1 MDSGIS
7 WLILLLLIAFSA
19 FFSASETAFS
29 SLNKIRMKSYADNGD
44 KRAKRALQIAENFD
58 RTLSTILVGNN
69 VVNMA
74 SASIATVVATA
85 LLGNAYGPAAAT
97 IVMTVVVLIFGE
109 ILPKTLA
116 KENSEQIALKVS
128 GLLSFLMKLLSPV
141 VWIFIGIKE
150 FALRAFKGGE
160 AQPSVT
166 EEELKYIVESI
177 EQEGVL
183 EEQESDL
190 VRSALEFDEIT
201 VQEILTPRVDLTA
214 IDVDTPMEE
223 ALKAV
228 MEAHFSR
235 IPVYRGTVDNI
246 IGVLQVRDLLK
257 AVVLNDAKALSHLLT
272 DCVYVHKTMRISA
285 LLTELKASGCGDR
298 RLRRH
303 YGHRHN
309 GGCARTAGGRHL
321 GRERRGGR

>member
-29 SLNKIRMKSYADNGD
+29 SLNKIRMKNYADNGD

-128 GLLSFLMKLLSPV
+128 GLLSFLMKLLSP
-141 VWIFIGIKE
+141 GSRS
-150 FALRAFKGGE
+150 LRCG
-160 AQPSVT
+160 
-166 EEELKYIVESI
+166 
-177 EQEGVL
+177 
-183 EEQESDL
+183 
-190 VRSALEFDEIT
+190 RSRAGRRSLRS
-201 VQEILTPRVDLTA
+201 PR
-214 IDVDTPMEE
+214 
-223 ALKAV
+223 K
-228 MEAHFSR
+228 S
-235 IPVYRGTVDNI
+235 
-246 IGVLQVRDLLK
+246 
-257 AVVLNDAKALSHLLT
+257 
-272 DCVYVHKTMRISA
+272 
-285 LLTELKASGCGDR
+285 
-298 RLRRH
+298 
-303 YGHRHN
+303 
-309 GGCARTAGGRHL
+309 
-321 GRERRGGR
+321 

>member
-29 SLNKIRMKSYADNGD
+29 SLNKIRMKNYADNGD

-141 VWIFIGIKE
+141 AAG
-150 FALRAFKGGE
+150 
-160 AQPSVT
+160 
-166 EEELKYIVESI
+166 
-177 EQEGVL
+177 
-183 EEQESDL
+183 D
-190 VRSALEFDEIT
+190 SA
-201 VQEILTPRVDLTA
+201 
-214 IDVDTPMEE
+214 
-223 ALKAV
+223 
-228 MEAHFSR
+228 
-235 IPVYRGTVDNI
+235 
-246 IGVLQVRDLLK
+246 
-257 AVVLNDAKALSHLLT
+257 
-272 DCVYVHKTMRISA
+272 
-285 LLTELKASGCGDR
+285 
-298 RLRRH
+298 
-303 YGHRHN
+303 
-309 GGCARTAGGRHL
+309 
-321 GRERRGGR
+321 

>member
-1 MDSGIS
+1 
-7 WLILLLLIAFSA
+7 
-19 FFSASETAFS
+19 
-29 SLNKIRMKSYADNGD
+29 MKNYADNGD

-166 EEELKYIVESI
+166 EEELKYRGCSRSRKATSSARRSSLTRSLCRKFSPPVWTSPRSTSI
-177 EQEGVL
+177 PPWRK
-183 EEQESDL
+183 
-190 VRSALEFDEIT
+190 RS
-201 VQEILTPRVDLTA
+201 
-214 IDVDTPMEE
+214 
-223 ALKAV
+223 
-228 MEAHFSR
+228 
-235 IPVYRGTVDNI
+235 
-246 IGVLQVRDLLK
+246 
-257 AVVLNDAKALSHLLT
+257 
-272 DCVYVHKTMRISA
+272 
-285 LLTELKASGCGDR
+285 R
-298 RLRRH
+298 R
-303 YGHRHN
+303 
-309 GGCARTAGGRHL
+309 
-321 GRERRGGR
+321 

>member
-29 SLNKIRMKSYADNGD
+29 SLNKIRMKNYADNGD

-166 EEELKYIVESI
+166 EEELKYIV
-177 EQEGVL
+177 
-183 EEQESDL
+183 
-190 VRSALEFDEIT
+190 
-201 VQEILTPRVDLTA
+201 
-214 IDVDTPMEE
+214 
-223 ALKAV
+223 
-228 MEAHFSR
+228 
-235 IPVYRGTVDNI
+235 
-246 IGVLQVRDLLK
+246 
-257 AVVLNDAKALSHLLT
+257 
-272 DCVYVHKTMRISA
+272 
-285 LLTELKASGCGDR
+285 
-298 RLRRH
+298 
-303 YGHRHN
+303 
-309 GGCARTAGGRHL
+309 AGGGARGAGKRPGPL
-321 GRERRGGR
+321 GARV

>member
-29 SLNKIRMKSYADNGD
+29 SLNKIRMKNYADNGD

-150 FALRAFKGGE
+150 IALRAFKGGE

-272 DCVYVHKTMRISA
+272 DCVW
-285 LLTELKASGCGDR
+285 LW
-298 RLRRH
+298 
-303 YGHRHN
+303 
-309 GGCARTAGGRHL
+309 
-321 GRERRGGR
+321 